1 MRIFLICV
9 IVLTNNYY
17 LNAQFK
23 IKASNDYPPFNY
35 TDVNGELVGFNIDLA
50 KAINQLYSNQIEISG
65 ADWLTINEM
74 LEDGQ
79 IDGIAGA
86 HYPGYPDNQ
95 HLYTRSVINTSHSFF
110 YNSHYKKTITLELL
124 RTIKEPVVALWKND
138 VLVRYVLSI
147 NPAAKFVYAT
157 NYEELVYLL
166 DDEKVTCAIA
176 QRIGGMYHVK
186 THQKDYIK
194 TTNHRILERNMGFM
208 LSPNSVE
215 LAAIINNATEVLLS
229 NGEYQRIYDKWL
241 AEYDKESNGLR
252 DYWRYIILI
261 SAIVGFIILL
271 LIVIN
276 RILQA
281 RVRRKTQDLQHQL
294 DLNSEIMKELSRQK
308 NKAEESDKMKSA
320 FLANMSHEIRTPM
333 NGILGFAELLKTQAY
348 SKEEE
353 FQFINIIQQSGDRML
368 NTINNIIDIS
378 KIESGNEEAQINK
391 IDIAQIISDLNDFFI
406 VEATEKGIDLRI
418 EADVTAP
425 SQNFYSDTYKLTS
438 ILTNLIK
445 NAIKFT
451 SKGYVKIRYSLS
463 TTKLKITV
471 CDTGIGIAPEKQK
484 AIFDYFVQ
492 ADHSHSSGYEGSG
505 LGLSITRGYIKLL
518 NGEISVSSTPG
529 KGSSFTFV
537 LPNLKAVRTP
547 MESTI
552 TEAQAVQVDFNR
564 FDDLNIVIAE
574 DDEISFNFLGHI
586 LSDISGSLK
595 RVKNGVDVI
604 KIVRENPDTDVILMD
619 IKLPKLNG
627 FEATKRIRTF
637 NKDVYIIAQTAYA
650 QENYKEEAL
659 AAGCNNF
666 IVKPIDKNQLKMILL
681 NLRQPVLSE

>member
-1 MRIFLICV
+1 MRILLICV
-9 IVLTNNYY
+9 IVLTNCYY
-17 LNAQFK
+17 LNAQYK

-35 TDVNGELVGFNIDLA
+35 TDKNGNLVGFNIDLA
-50 KAINQLYSNQIEISG
+50 KAINKLYNNQIEISG
-65 ADWLTINEM
+65 ADWQTINEM
-74 LEDGQ
+74 LEEGQ

-95 HLYTRSVINTSHSFF
+95 HLYTRSVINTSHCFF
-110 YNSHYKKTITLELL
+110 YNSNYQKNITPELL
-124 RTIKEPVVALWKND
+124 RTVKEPVVALWKND

-157 NYEELVYLL
+157 DYDQLIELLE
-166 DDEKVTCAIA
+166 DEHVTCAIA
-176 QRIGGMYHVK
+176 QRIGGMYHVAEL
-186 THQKDYIK
+186 QKEYIK
-194 TTNHRILERNMGFM
+194 STNHRILERNMGFM
-208 LSPNSVE
+208 LSPKSVE

-261 SAIVGFIILL
+261 STIVGIVILL
-271 LIVIN
+271 LVVIN
-276 RILQA
+276 RILQE
-281 RVRRKTQDLQHQL
+281 RVRSKTQDLQHQL

-333 NGILGFAELLKTQAY
+333 NGILGFAELLKTQVY

-353 FQFINIIQQSGDRML
+353 LQFINIIQQSGDRML

-378 KIESGNEEAQINK
+378 KIESENEEVQIKK
-391 IDIAQIISDLNDFFI
+391 IDIVKIISELNDFFK
-406 VEATEKGIDLRI
+406 VEANEKGIDLII
-418 EADVTAP
+418 EPETAVT
-425 SQNFYSDTYKLTS
+425 SQNFYSDKYKLTS

-451 SKGYVKIRYSLS
+451 KKGYVKIHYSLS
-463 TTKLKITV
+463 DTELKVTV
-471 CDTGIGIAPEKQK
+471 YDTGIGIPPEKQK

-492 ADHSHSSGYEGSG
+492 ANHSHSSGYEGSG

-529 KGSSFTFV
+529 KGTSFTFV
-537 LPNLKAVRTP
+537 LPNLKAVSTP
-547 MESTI
+547 AESVE
-552 TEAQAVQVDFNR
+552 TETPAEHIDYNR
-564 FDDLNIVIAE
+564 NGELNIIIAE
-574 DDEISFNFLGHI
+574 DDEISYNFLCHI
-586 LSDISGSLK
+586 LSDVPGNIK
-595 RVKNGVDVI
+595 RVKNGADVI
-604 KIVRENPDTDVILMD
+604 ELVWKNPDTDVVLMD
-619 IKLPKLNG
+619 IKLPKING
-627 FEATKRIRTF
+627 FEATKRIRAF

-650 QENYKEEAL
+650 QDNYKKEAI

-666 IVKPIDKNQLKMILL
+666 IVKPINKNQLKKILS
-681 NLRQPVLSE
+681 NLKQPA

>member
-1 MRIFLICV
+1 M
-9 IVLTNNYY
+9 
-17 LNAQFK
+17 
-23 IKASNDYPPFNY
+23 
-35 TDVNGELVGFNIDLA
+35 
-50 KAINQLYSNQIEISG
+50 
-65 ADWLTINEM
+65 
-74 LEDGQ
+74 
-79 IDGIAGA
+79 
-86 HYPGYPDNQ
+86 
-95 HLYTRSVINTSHSFF
+95 
-110 YNSHYKKTITLELL
+110 
-124 RTIKEPVVALWKND
+124 KEPVVALWKND

-147 NPAAKFVYAT
+147 NPAAKFVYAPD
-157 NYEELVYLL
+157 YDQLIELL

-176 QRIGGMYHVK
+176 QRIGGMYHAVAL
-186 THQKDYIK
+186 QKGYIK

-252 DYWRYIILI
+252 DYWRYIILL
-261 SAIVGFIILL
+261 SAIVGIIILL

-281 RVRRKTQDLQHQL
+281 RVRSKTQDLRHQL

-333 NGILGFAELLKTQAY
+333 NGILGFAELLKTQVY

-353 FQFINIIQQSGDRML
+353 LQFINIIQQSGDRML

-378 KIESGNEEAQINK
+378 KIESGNEEAQIK
-391 IDIAQIISDLNDFFI
+391 KVDIAQIVSDLNDFFI
-406 VEATEKGIDLRI
+406 VEANEKGIDLI
-418 EADVTAP
+418 VEPEVTAP

-451 SKGYVKIRYSLS
+451 NEGYVKVHYSLS
-463 TTKLKITV
+463 TAELKITV

-529 KGSSFTFV
+529 KGTSFTFV
-537 LPNLKAVRTP
+537 LPNLKAENP
-547 MESTI
+547 
-552 TEAQAVQVDFNR
+552 QVDLPETETPTEQIDYIQN
-564 FDDLNIVIAE
+564 DDLNIIIAE
-574 DDEISFNFLGHI
+574 DDEISYSFLCHI
-586 LSDISGSLK
+586 LSDMPGSLK
-595 RVKNGVDVI
+595 RVKNGTDVI
-604 KIVRENPDTDVILMD
+604 KLVQKHPDTDVILMD
-619 IKLPKLNG
+619 IKLPKING

-650 QENYKEEAL
+650 QENYKQEAI

-666 IVKPIDKNQLKMILL
+666 IVKPIDKNQLKKILS
-681 NLRQPVLSE
+681 NLKQPA

>member
-9 IVLTNNYY
+9 IVLTNCYY
-17 LNAQFK
+17 LNAQYK

-35 TDVNGELVGFNIDLA
+35 TDENGNLVGFNIDLV
-50 KAINQLYSNQIEISG
+50 KAINRLYNNQIEISG
-65 ADWLTINEM
+65 ADWQTINKM
-74 LEDGQ
+74 LENGQ

-86 HYPGYPDNQ
+86 HYPGYPDNE
-95 HLYTRSVINTSHSFF
+95 HLYTRSVINTSHCFF
-110 YNSHYKKTITLELL
+110 YNKNFHKNITPELL
-124 RTIKEPVVALWKND
+124 RTIKKPVVALWKND

-157 NYEELVYLL
+157 DYDQLIELLE
-166 DDEKVTCAIA
+166 DEQVTCAIA
-176 QRIGGMYHVK
+176 QRIGGMYYVTK
-186 THQKDYIK
+186 HQKDYIK

-229 NGEYQRIYDKWL
+229 NGEYQRIYNKWL

-252 DYWRYIILI
+252 DYLRYIILI
-261 SAIVGFIILL
+261 SAIVGLIILL

-281 RVRRKTQDLQHQL
+281 KVRNKTQDLQHQL

-308 NKAEESDKMKSA
+308 NKAEQSDKMKSA

-353 FQFINIIQQSGDRML
+353 LQFINIIQQSGDRML

-378 KIESGNEEAQINK
+378 KIESGNEEAQIK
-391 IDIAQIISDLNDFFI
+391 KVDIAKIVSELKDFFV
-406 VEATEKGIDLRI
+406 VEANEKGIDLI
-418 EADVTAP
+418 VEPEVTAP
-425 SQNFYSDTYKLTS
+425 SPNFYSDTYKLTS

-451 SKGYVKIRYSLS
+451 NEGYVKVHYSLS
-463 TTKLKITV
+463 ATELKITI

-529 KGSSFTFV
+529 KGTSFTFV
-537 LPNLKAVRTP
+537 LPTLKV
-547 MESTI
+547 ESTQSDLPSTETI
-552 TEAQAVQVDFNR
+552 TEQVDDIRN
-564 FDDLNIVIAE
+564 DDLNIIIAE
-574 DDEISFNFLGHI
+574 DDEISYNFLSHI
-586 LSDISGSLK
+586 LSDMPGTLK
-595 RVKNGVDVI
+595 RVKNGADVI
-604 KIVRENPDTDVILMD
+604 KLVKKHPDTDVILMD
-619 IKLPKLNG
+619 IKLPKVNG
-627 FEATKRIRTF
+627 FEATKRIRAF

-650 QENYKEEAL
+650 QENYKQEAM

-666 IVKPIDKNQLKMILL
+666 IVKPIDKNQLKKILS
-681 NLRQPVLSE
+681 NLKQPA